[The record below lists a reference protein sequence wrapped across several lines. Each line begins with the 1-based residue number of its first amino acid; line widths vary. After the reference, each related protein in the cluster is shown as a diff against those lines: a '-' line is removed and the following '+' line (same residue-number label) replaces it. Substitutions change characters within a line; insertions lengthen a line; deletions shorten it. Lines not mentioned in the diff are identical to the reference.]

1 MNFYIK
7 KLHIWFRPDEER
19 RTIEFENNKVNVIT
33 GSSSKG
39 KSNILAIIDYCLL
52 STKPRIVY
60 PVINEYAEW
69 YGLEFAI
76 NGKYYAIARKKPT
89 EETAESNI
97 FRQNEEFSDEFYPN
111 TANVQISDLR
121 RELDLKFSLKEEYR
135 TPHVD
140 GVEDP
145 RVSFR
150 SFFIYNALT
159 ETIMTNP
166 HFFTDYNYFDKGYVD
181 SKKMRAYLFD
191 VLLGM
196 DNIVR
201 SKRLAKIAE
210 LTKLKDQ
217 VSKNGSEIAKHTQK
231 FFAELQN
238 IKAILSTYGLFEDW
252 CSLELSPI
260 EWIELIE
267 KTCLENKPAEK
278 KDLDKDVL
286 EMRDKLN
293 QLIRMRDNINEA
305 RREMSLYLNQQNILI
320 DTLKPVEYLKSKMP
334 LLGNSYLTSHIIDAF
349 EKALNDE
356 LCSRKEL
363 DNAEIIQK
371 DRYDQL
377 EQEICSLKEKIRV
390 ATNKAELLE
399 SKRQEFFY
407 VIGLME
413 SHLKELKR
421 LYGKIPLPIDAS
433 FPEEKETEL
442 NVLKNE
448 EKEYYPQRASAL
460 DNLNN
465 TFQKIYDDFLFM
477 EYYQGCYTKYA
488 LEEERLMLNRGKSAF
503 NEENIGSQS
512 NYMFLHLCFFLGLH
526 RYLADHPSHYISNF
540 LFIDQPSIP
549 YYAGADNVKTT
560 DKDKLIDA
568 FESINRF
575 MHYVVDEKQEQFQ
588 IIMIEHAPEEYWVD
602 SETTTP
608 KESLDLFVTT
618 EKFEEDNALIPMNI
632 VNSRLKENEA

>member
-7 KLHIWFRPDEER
+7 KLHIWFRPDEDR
-19 RTIEFENNKVNVIT
+19 RTIKFENNRVNVIT

-69 YGLEFAI
+69 YGIECVI

-97 FRQNEEFSDEFYPN
+97 YRQNEEFSDDFYPH
-111 TANVQISDLR
+111 TTNVQISDLR
-121 RELDLKFSLKEEYR
+121 RELDLKFSLKEDYR
-135 TPHVD
+135 TPHIE
-140 GVEDP
+140 GVADP

-150 SFFIYNALT
+150 SFLIYNALT

-166 HFFTDYNYFDKGYVD
+166 HFFTDYNFFDKGYVD
-181 SKKMRAYLFD
+181 SKEMRAYLFD

-201 SKRLAKIAE
+201 SKRHARISE
-210 LTKLKDQ
+210 LTKLKEY
-217 VSKNGSEIAKHTQK
+217 VNKNSVDIAKHTQK
-231 FFAELQN
+231 FMAELQN
-238 IKAILSTYGLFEDW
+238 VKAILSTYGLFDEW
-252 CSLELSPI
+252 RNLELLPQ
-260 EWIELIE
+260 EWVELIE

-278 KDLDKDVL
+278 SDQDKDIL

-293 QLIRMRDNINEA
+293 QLVRMRDNIKEA
-305 RREMSLYLNQQNILI
+305 RREMSLYLNQKNDLI
-320 DTLKPVEYLKSKMP
+320 DTLKPVEYLKSKMQE
-334 LLGNSYLTSHIIDAF
+334 LGNSYLTSHIIAAF

-356 LCSRKEL
+356 LHSHREL
-363 DNAEIIQK
+363 ENAEILQK
-371 DRYDQL
+371 DRFDQL
-377 EQEICSLKEKIRV
+377 EQEIGLLKEKIRV

-407 VIGLME
+407 VIGLMA

-421 LYGKIPLPIDAS
+421 LSSKIPQPAEIS
-433 FPEEKETEL
+433 FTEEQETEL
-442 NVLKNE
+442 NVLINE
-448 EKEYYPQRASAL
+448 DKEYYPQRARAL
-460 DNLNN
+460 DSLNK
-465 TFQKIYDDFLFM
+465 TFQKIYDDFKYM

-488 LEEERLMLNRGKSAF
+488 AEEERLMLNRGKSAF
-503 NEENIGSQS
+503 NEENMGSQS
-512 NYMFLHLCFFLGLH
+512 NYMFLHLCFFLGIH
-526 RYLADHPSHYISNF
+526 RYLADHPSQYIPNF

-549 YYAGADNVKTT
+549 YYAGADNVRTT

-575 MHYVVDEKQEQFQ
+575 MHYVVDIKQEQFQ
-588 IIMIEHAPEEYWVD
+588 IIMIEHAPEEYWID
-602 SETTTP
+602 SETNKS

-618 EKFEEDNALIPMNI
+618 EKFEGDNALIPMNI
-632 VNSRLKENEA
+632 VNLRRIDNEA